1 MELLSS
7 YIQESHNNGLSVYH
21 FVICNKLVDLNKPV
35 VWKHL
40 KCQIRK
46 INKRSVFN
54 MLGAWMKNVSKYV
67 YLPIIRHIRKN
78 LRKVKE
84 YEIDKLWNRK
94 DAKLNVTQGMHKRKE
109 N

>member
-1 MELLSS
+1 
-7 YIQESHNNGLSVYH
+7 
-21 FVICNKLVDLNKPV
+21 
-35 VWKHL
+35 
-40 KCQIRK
+40 
-46 INKRSVFN
+46 

-67 YLPIIRHIRKN
+67 SLPIIRHIRKN